1 MDWYQF
7 SARNSHKRE
16 NWLRTGHPSSLWN
29 FTHNHFLPNQN
40 LYLVTFVKCMHFESK
55 PLVTHQRYIEIR
67 AAVTEWCTWV
77 QAKEP
82 TLKLQVVR
90 VTESLSVV
98 QNPTEFMRIWR
109 KCVMKLQ
116 NKSWIALILWEINK
130 WNIKSITYSNSW
142 TRASAMQLRYLTSLL
157 SARNA
162 IVKVTAL
169 AWSPSRLALFERKN
183 WVVWHQSAINF
194 SNFTQY

>member
-1 MDWYQF
+1 M
-7 SARNSHKRE
+7 
-16 NWLRTGHPSSLWN
+16 
-29 FTHNHFLPNQN
+29 
-40 LYLVTFVKCMHFESK
+40 
-55 PLVTHQRYIEIR
+55 THQRYIDIR

-90 VTESLSVV
+90 VTESLSAVE
-98 QNPTEFMRIWR
+98 NPTEFMRIWR

-116 NKSWIALILWEINK
+116 NKSWIALILWEINN
-130 WNIKSITYSNSW
+130 WSIISITYSNSW
-142 TRASAMQLRYLTSLL
+142 TRRASAMQLRYLTSLL

-169 AWSPSRLALFERKN
+169 AWSPSRLALFERKLSSLKSICYQFFQF
-183 WVVWHQSAINF
+183 HAILELSVRWKKHSTRTLSLYIQRMRFKKNHKIVH
-194 SNFTQY
+194 